1 MARLSTFRHPVSGDV
16 LDQGLV
22 IHFEGPAS
30 ATGEDIVEW
39 HCHGGQAVVRALLSA
54 LAGLR
59 ERFSLREAQ
68 AGEFTRRAF
77 ENGRIDL
84 NEAEGLADLLAAET
98 ETQRRSA
105 LLMAEGHFSRRLERW
120 RNALLLCA
128 ALTESLLD
136 FSDED
141 DVREEG
147 ADAGLRTK
155 MSDLEEEMR
164 AQLRAPSAEKLHEG
178 ISVVLAGPPNAG
190 KSTLLNA
197 LAGRDAAIVS
207 DIAGTTRDRIDVPVS
222 LSGVAFTLTDTAGL
236 ARHSEDSIELIGID
250 RARAAI
256 AQADILLW
264 LGDAKDCPRNDAIRI
279 AAQND
284 RPDWVL
290 PQGADLSLSA
300 ETGEGIGDLIDMLLE
315 RTAMLIPA
323 DNEYA
328 LHERQRNGVG
338 VMADALSDAIGSK
351 DPLLVAE
358 QLRQALR
365 AMDALTGHAGVED
378 MLDSLFGRFCIGK

>member
-1 MARLSTFRHPVSGDV
+1 V
-16 LDQGLV
+16 LDQGLI

-30 ATGEDIVEW
+30 ATGEDVVEW

-54 LAGLR
+54 LADLS
-59 ERFSLREAQ
+59 EDFSLREARP
-68 AGEFTRRAF
+68 GEFTRRAF

-105 LLMAEGHFSRRLERW
+105 ICMAEGHFSRRLEGW
-120 RNALLLCA
+120 RSELLLCA

-147 ADAGLRTK
+147 AEAGLRAR
-155 MSDLEEEMR
+155 MFGLECEMHR
-164 AQLRAPSAEKLHEG
+164 QLRAPSAEKLHEG
-178 ISVVLAGPPNAG
+178 IRVVLAGPPNAG

-197 LAGRDAAIVS
+197 LAGREAAIVS

-236 ARHSEDSIELIGID
+236 AEQSTDAIELIGID
-250 RARAAI
+250 RARTAI
-256 AQADILLW
+256 EQADILLW
-264 LGDAKDCPRNDAIRI
+264 LGDAWDCPRDDAVRI
-279 AAQND
+279 AAQKD
-284 RPDWVL
+284 RTDWAM
-290 PQGADLSLSA
+290 PHGADIALSA
-300 ETGEGIGDLIDMLLE
+300 ATGEGVSDLVDILLK
-315 RTAMLIPA
+315 RAALLIPG

-328 LHERQRNGVG
+328 LHRRQRDGVG
-338 VMADALSDAIGSK
+338 AMAAALSQAIVTT
-351 DPLLVAE
+351 DLLLVAE
-358 QLRQALR
+358 HLRQAMR
-365 AMDALTGHAGVED
+365 AMDALTGRAGMEE